1 MFSVEAHALRA
12 DLAVLMKL
20 VAGEAPPAERARGG
34 CEVAVAAF
42 TARALR
48 LQQAFAAAR
57 LRALLTDME
66 LEAHDDAASLRG
78 DIDALQ
84 REIDAKDALIVTHR
98 ARVLRWRAECDDV
111 RATAESLSE
120 VTMSEAPI
128 ERDGGEA
135 ASQPEQRDTAMDGDD
150 CGASAEDDEDEAI
163 DEFD

>member
-1 MFSVEAHALRA
+1 MYSDEAQALRA

-57 LRALLTDME
+57 LRALVTDME
-66 LEAHDDAASLRG
+66 REAHDDAASLRG

-84 REIDAKDALIVTHR
+84 REIDAKDALLVTHR
-98 ARVLRWRAECDDV
+98 ARVLRWRAECH
-111 RATAESLSE
+111 AW
-120 VTMSEAPI
+120 
-128 ERDGGEA
+128 
-135 ASQPEQRDTAMDGDD
+135 Q
-150 CGASAEDDEDEAI
+150 
-163 DEFD
+163 